1 MITIQNLQKHF
12 GETCACDIPSF
23 TVNEG
28 DILGLVGNNGAGKTT
43 LFRLLLDL
51 LKADGG
57 SVLYSFA
64 APNSDC
70 SASTPLPHREGSG
83 ESLAAE
89 HREGSGESLA
99 AEHREGSGESLAV
112 VPDDLSSVPR
122 INPAESE
129 AWKQHVG
136 AYIDEGFL
144 IDFLT
149 PEEYFAFLGKVSG
162 ISKQEVEQ
170 RLQQFERFSA
180 GEIFGQKKL
189 IRNLSAG
196 NKMKVGIISA
206 LLRRPE
212 IVILDEP
219 FNFLDPTSQL
229 VLKHVLTDYSKET
242 GAIILISSHNLQHT
256 IDISTRIALLE
267 HGSIIRD
274 LPNHNGSA
282 ATELQ
287 EYFADPMADNA

>member
-1 MITIQNLQKHF
+1 MSANRLTFAWTKKSTTMIKIDNLKKQF
-12 GETCACDIPSF
+12 GETVACDIPEF
-23 TVNEG
+23 TINDG

-51 LKADGG
+51 LQADEGSVNYTLPAADGETE
-57 SVLYSFA
+57 V
-64 APNSDC
+64 
-70 SASTPLPHREGSG
+70 T
-83 ESLAAE
+83 
-89 HREGSGESLA
+89 
-99 AEHREGSGESLAV
+99 V
-112 VPDDLSSVPR
+112 
-122 INPAESE
+122 NPAESE

-162 ISKQEVEQ
+162 MKQQEVDE
-170 RLQQFERFSA
+170 RLARFERFA
-180 GEIFGQKKL
+180 NGEVFGQKKL

-206 LLRRPE
+206 LFRNPKT
-212 IVILDEP
+212 VVLDEP

-229 VLKHVLTDYSKET
+229 VLKHLLRDYAQET
-242 GAIILISSHNLQHT
+242 GSTILISSHNLQHT

-267 HGSIIRD
+267 HGRIIRD
-274 LPNHNGSA
+274 LPNSDGSA
-282 ATELQ
+282 NGELQ
-287 EYFADPMADNA
+287 EYFGAE

>member
-1 MITIQNLQKHF
+1 MINIQNLQKHF

-23 TVNEG
+23 TVNDG

-51 LKADGG
+51 LKADEG
-57 SVLYSFA
+57 SVEYVFRPDADASGVVANGA
-64 APNSDC
+64 ADTLDAPV
-70 SASTPLPHREGSG
+70 LG
-83 ESLAAE
+83 
-89 HREGSGESLA
+89 
-99 AEHREGSGESLAV
+99 
-112 VPDDLSSVPR
+112 

-149 PEEYFAFLGKVSG
+149 PEEYFSFLAKVSG
-162 ISKQEVEQ
+162 IKQQELDE
-170 RLQQFERFSA
+170 RLKDFERFAA

-196 NKMKVGIISA
+196 NKMKVGIVSA
-206 LLRRPE
+206 LLRHPKT
-212 IVILDEP
+212 VILDEP

-229 VLKHVLTDYSKET
+229 VLKHLLTDYAHEK
-242 GAIILISSHNLQHT
+242 GATILISSHNLQHT

-267 HGSIIRD
+267 HGQIIRD
-274 LPNHNGSA
+274 LPNHDGSA
-282 ATELQ
+282 TAELQ
-287 EYFADPMADNA
+287 EYFGAE

>member
-1 MITIQNLQKHF
+1 MIKINNLKKQF

-23 TVNEG
+23 TVNKG

-51 LKADGG
+51 LKADDGH
-57 SVLYSFA
+57 VTYIF
-64 APNSDC
+64 P
-70 SASTPLPHREGSG
+70 ASQDEGMG
-83 ESLAAE
+83 V
-89 HREGSGESLA
+89 RT
-99 AEHREGSGESLAV
+99 V
-112 VPDDLSSVPR
+112 D

-136 AYIDEGFL
+136 AYIDDGFL

-162 ISKQEVEQ
+162 IKQAEVEE
-170 RLQQFERFSA
+170 RLKVYERFA
-180 GEIFGQKKL
+180 NGEVFGHKKL

-206 LLRRPE
+206 LFRHPE

-219 FNFLDPTSQL
+219 FNFLDPTSQVL
-229 VLKHVLTDYSKET
+229 LKHLLRDYARQNGST
-242 GAIILISSHNLQHT
+242 VIISSHNLQHT

-267 HGSIIRD
+267 HGQIIRD
-274 LPNHNGSA
+274 LPNNEGSA
-282 ATELQ
+282 SAELQ
-287 EYFADPMADNA
+287 EYFGAE